1 MKRIACKIKG
11 HKLSSIKKTNILIK
25 EYTCTNCNQKFGA
38 AGYGQ
43 IVKLTSSWQENN
55 ILFERILENRSA

>member
-11 HKLSSIKKTNILIK
+11 HKLSLIKKSNILIK
-25 EYTCTNCNQKFGA
+25 EYTCVNCKQKFTTD
-38 AGYGQ
+38 GYGQ
-43 IVKLTSSWQENN
+43 IVKLTSNWKENN